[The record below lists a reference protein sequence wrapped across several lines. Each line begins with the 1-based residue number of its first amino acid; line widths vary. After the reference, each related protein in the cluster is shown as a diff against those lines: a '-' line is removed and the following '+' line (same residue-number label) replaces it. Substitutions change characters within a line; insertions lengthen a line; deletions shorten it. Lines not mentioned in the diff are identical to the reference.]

1 MTTESRAQ
9 ALDVSALPSHAF
21 GIRNPIWWGL
31 LLLVAI
37 EGTAMGLLLV
47 SAIYLRGDADVW
59 PPSTVGPAALRL
71 ALIEAAL
78 LGASTLPMVWA
89 VRAARAERLRP
100 ARGWLVVATLL
111 AVAMLVL
118 RALENPRVAFR
129 WDSHAF
135 GSVFW
140 MTLGVHIT
148 HVVTGVLE
156 NALLI
161 ALFFT
166 GPVERKHYADLEASA
181 LLWYLSVLEWAPAV
195 FIFYG
200 APALRAAWQ
209 HGAPGG

>member
-1 MTTESRAQ
+1 MTTETRATT
-9 ALDVSALPSHAF
+9 LDVSALPSHAF
-21 GIRNPIWWGL
+21 GLRNPLWWGL

-47 SAIYLRGDADVW
+47 SAIYLRGEADVW

-78 LGASTLPMVWA
+78 LGASTFPMVWA
-89 VRAARAERLRP
+89 VRAARAQRLRP
-100 ARGWLVVATLL
+100 ARGWLVVATVL
-111 AVAMLVL
+111 AVAMLAV
-118 RALENPRVAFR
+118 RAAEIPRVAFR

-156 NALLI
+156 NGLLI
-161 ALFFT
+161 AVFFV
-166 GPVERKHYADLEASA
+166 GPVEKKHYGDLEASA

-200 APALRAAWQ
+200 APALRGALQHAA
-209 HGAPGG
+209 GGG